1 MLRCSNF
8 YAVPLFFFF
17 FFLIANDFETSF
29 QDNKFTLSRVYI
41 LKFSTFDARR

>member
-17 FFLIANDFETSF
+17 SLIANDFETSF